1 MRATAECLR
10 AGSKYI
16 QCAVRTGPPR
26 QPTSWRTISE
36 ASDMRGVVE
45 EPSSW
50 EEIKRKVQ
58 IGTVESLGSLGRLP
72 THIEIYRAFRK
83 QKMEEWDGMG
93 SYLNNKI
100 WGWAPTIGA
109 NGRKTVAVPDDA
121 TKEPIWLENDFPYA
135 CQAGI
140 EHHNIWCTI
149 PLSTEQVDAVVEEHK
164 PASKYETLTFVNPVE
179 LQSVRAIWHAHVFSR
194 PLQGSTN
201 AAWQR

>member
-83 QKMEEWDGMG
+83 QVQLCTQSTDVVATDHLMHSVDSRYCVLRVLQKMEEWDGMG

-109 NGRKTVAVPDDA
+109 DGRKTVAVPDDA
-121 TKEPIWLENDFPYA
+121 TKEPIWLEN
-135 CQAGI
+135 
-140 EHHNIWCTI
+140 
-149 PLSTEQVDAVVEEHK
+149 
-164 PASKYETLTFVNPVE
+164 
-179 LQSVRAIWHAHVFSR
+179 VRAQPSVAR
-194 PLQGSTN
+194 T
-201 AAWQR
+201 